1 MRIRPDTEAVLAAQT
16 DVCERMLPE
25 NTPWQLDDAPAAL
38 IATLAHIAFE
48 ISIEHLQA
56 AFKLSPNKDEATRQ
70 SVCAGWRGLN
80 QAQSAEVAD

>member
-25 NTPWQLDDAPAAL
+25 NTPWQLDDVPAAFL
-38 IATLAHIAFE
+38 ATLAHSIIAFE
-48 ISIEHLQA
+48 ISIEHVQA

-70 SVCAGWRGLN
+70 SVCAGLRGLN
-80 QAQSAEVAD
+80 QA